1 MNRLNR
7 LPCCDCATRRS
18 ETAVFA
24 SLALAGIATVV
35 FAASAVVQFVN
46 GSDRIAAALTGN
58 PDAIVCKTPGVGA
71 PATLTNVITIQS
83 RRSPTTTAAPGKV

>member
-1 MNRLNR
+1 MNR

-35 FAASAVVQFVN
+35 FATTAVLQFVN
-46 GSDRIAAALTGN
+46 GSDGIVAALTNRPGSV
-58 PDAIVCKTPGVGA
+58 AGKTSVTGA
-71 PATLTNVITIQS
+71 PATLTNVTTIQN
-83 RRSPTTTAAPGKV
+83 RRPPSTTAAPGKV